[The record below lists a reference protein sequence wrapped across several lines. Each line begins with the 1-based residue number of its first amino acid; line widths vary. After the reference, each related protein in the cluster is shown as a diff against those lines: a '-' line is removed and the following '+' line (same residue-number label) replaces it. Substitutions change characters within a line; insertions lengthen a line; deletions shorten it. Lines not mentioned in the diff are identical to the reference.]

1 MEYSHSV
8 VTYMSIRPEQTGTVH
23 NTNSAQ
29 VLKPVR
35 STVKRE
41 IMTLV
46 SHLNVSSETAEV
58 KNKWIYNFTSCISLP
73 AGTAL
78 PFIPCTNKGVQ

>member
-8 VTYMSIRPEQTGTVH
+8 VTYMFIRPEQTGTVH
-23 NTNSAQ
+23 NTNSMQ

-46 SHLNVSSETAEV
+46 RRLNVSSETAEV
-58 KNKWIYNFTSCISLP
+58 KNKWRYNFTSRIRLP
-73 AGTAL
+73 AGSAL
-78 PFIPCTNKGVQ
+78 PICAQ